1 MRTKVRAK
9 FQSALV
15 RPTSHSSEPIPHARA
30 SLLPKQHSRRPK
42 IATKLNFKL
51 KLPESSVNV
60 NLGKLYSIPYGKSL
74 CCSAILGNGVKVY
87 YFDRTFSSPA
97 VLATQLHRLGH
108 YADTVLKH
116 GSNMLII
123 RSITTNISP

>member
-9 FQSALV
+9 FQSALM

-30 SLLPKQHSRRPK
+30 SLLPKYHNRKPK
-42 IATKLNFKL
+42 LATEPDFKL
-51 KLPESSVNV
+51 KLPESSVKV

-74 CCSAILGNGVKVY
+74 CCSAILRNGVKVY
-87 YFDRTFSSPA
+87 YIDRTFSSPA
-97 VLATQLHRLGH
+97 VLETQLHRLEH

-116 GSNMLII
+116 GSNVLII
-123 RSITTNISP
+123 RSITTNISL